1 MIPRNSKSELR
12 FSSGLVWLASWMKKP
27 LDWETEKVS
36 MKMRSGHR
44 AEGQRMMGDIARVS
58 YRPGAWWRLQDVL
71 IKTIYIWKR
80 ERTITGK
87 AEEATLFY
95 RRIWHL
101 FHGSTLSHH
110 RAEYLLCGS
119 QHLMSKLIKH
129 WKTLISQRV
138 THWHRTKTR
147 HVMKGRRAPLVEHSL
162 KCLFTDYQILNRGE
176 KYKLKFLSQYLLNIH
191 HGFR

>member
-1 MIPRNSKSELR
+1 MTGVLNEEA
-12 FSSGLVWLASWMKKP
+12 FGLGNRESQYENEVWAQSRGTENDGRYCPGFLPSWS
-27 LDWETEKVS
+27 LVKV
-36 MKMRSGHR
+36 
-44 AEGQRMMGDIARVS
+44 ARCS
-58 YRPGAWWRLQDVL
+58 HQKY
-71 IKTIYIWKR
+71 IYIWKR
-80 ERTITGK
+80 ERIITGK

-176 KYKLKFLSQYLLNIH
+176 KYKLKFLSRYLLNIH